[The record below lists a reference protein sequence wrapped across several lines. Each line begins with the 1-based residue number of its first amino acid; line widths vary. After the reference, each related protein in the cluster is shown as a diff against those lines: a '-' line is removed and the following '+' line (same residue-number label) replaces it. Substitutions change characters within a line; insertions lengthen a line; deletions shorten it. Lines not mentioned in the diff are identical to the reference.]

1 MQFTQRELRKFAPDS
16 RKLILQVQASGWHG
30 DRIARHGAVLLA
42 PDKTARICVPRQVN
56 GRLLNNTMAPYKR
69 WLLQQ
74 NQYDPATIRAEAEVD
89 MPACA
94 ECGKVFERKQQVTV
108 HHAMVHD
115 LKQCPHCERKMN
127 ASNLARH
134 INSAHQ
140 PFPEP
145 ETAPVDTEAPLTL
158 AGIELP
164 PAAFDSFPADLP
176 HGADYFKPS
185 AEPERDGLLDY
196 FRHNATPEQPSEQLT
211 AIRAIL
217 IPSMEREAKRNR
229 ARIAELERM
238 IVDQQEVHRKEL
250 EDCSAKLDLI
260 RGLL

>member
-1 MQFTQRELRKFAPDS
+1 MTFTHKELRKFNSDA
-16 RKLILQVQASGWHG
+16 RKLIMKVQEAGWRG

-42 PDKTARICVPRQVN
+42 PDDQPFRICVPRNVN
-56 GRLLNNTMAPYKR
+56 GRLLNNTMAPFKR
-69 WLLQQ
+69 WMIQQ
-74 NQYDPATIRAEAEVD
+74 GPSYATTTTEEVQ

-115 LKQCPHCERKMN
+115 LKQCPNCERKMN

-134 INSAHQ
+134 IASAH
-140 PFPEP
+140 PVVDEG
-145 ETAPVDTEAPLTL
+145 TPVDTEAPLTL

-164 PAAFDSFPADLP
+164 PAAFDNFPADLP

-185 AEPERDGLLDY
+185 VDQVHESPVD
-196 FRHNATPEQPSEQLT
+196 QLT

-250 EDCSAKLDLI
+250 EECSAKLDLI
-260 RGLL
+260 RGLVDSR

>member
-1 MQFTQRELRKFAPDS
+1 MVDYQTTQGVNMTFTHRDLRKFNSDA
-16 RKLILQVQASGWHG
+16 RKLILKVQEAGWHG

-42 PDKTARICVPRQVN
+42 PDDQPFRICVPRNVN
-56 GRLLNNTMAPYKR
+56 GRLLNNTMAPFKR
-69 WLLQQ
+69 WMIQQ
-74 NQYDPATIRAEAEVD
+74 GPSFATTTEEVQQ

-115 LKQCPHCERKMN
+115 LKQCPNCERKMN

-134 INSAHQ
+134 IASAHK

-145 ETAPVDTEAPLTL
+145 ETAPVDMEAPLTL
-158 AGIELP
+158 AGIELNI
-164 PAAFDSFPADLP
+164 
-176 HGADYFKPS
+176 PS
-185 AEPERDGLLDY
+185 ANPGLMEY
-196 FRHNATPEQPSEQLT
+196 FREPPLVEHTPEQPSEQLT

-238 IVDQQEVHRKEL
+238 IVDQQEVHRKEM
-250 EDCSAKLDLI
+250 EECSAKLDLI
-260 RGLL
+260 RGLVDNR